1 MMQLQRF
8 SSNTAEELEGT
19 NAYGKFSM
27 QPLLPMQKDRVSSLR
42 NDLDLGYTTI
52 DDVIRIAQDLLDRL
66 NQLGEYKHPLDV
78 RRGRKEVMNMVERDE
93 NSRTIKAGSK
103 TYFLDIK
110 ETKEG
115 KPYLMITE
123 SRFKGEGEERERS
136 TIVVFQDNAQ
146 ALSEALT
153 EMVEKLD

>member
-1 MMQLQRF
+1 MQRF
-8 SSNTAEELEGT
+8 
-19 NAYGKFSM
+19 
-27 QPLLPMQKDRVSSLR
+27 LPMQKNRGLSLR
-42 NDLDLGYTTI
+42 DDLGYTTI
-52 DDVIRIAQDLLDRL
+52 DDVIRLAQELLARL

-78 RRGRKEVMNMVERDE
+78 RRGRKEVMIMVEREE
-93 NSRTIKAGSK
+93 NSRTIKAGAK
-103 TYFLDIK
+103 TFFLDIK

-146 ALSEALT
+146 AFSEALT
-153 EMVEKLD
+153 EMAEKLD

>member
-1 MMQLQRF
+1 
-8 SSNTAEELEGT
+8 
-19 NAYGKFSM
+19 M